1 MDNKVKNAYLTYYV
15 NNSPSEE
22 SYISVSGA
30 EFATDEFAF
39 DIWFNISESGHVL
52 VSQKNGFTLG
62 IDNNKIIFKHPS
74 MKSVTVKND
83 IVKIPNKVWTNLYMG
98 YDKKELVFY
107 INGVKFGAVSCSQ
120 SIRNSE
126 DFLLGEEFTGYIR
139 SFRLYGKTIAE
150 SDFKSY
156 CFAVAYDEKKM
167 PNMAAFLDLT
177 DKNIPDL
184 SGHGVNAYVQGG
196 STLLNMV
203 DVYRPSA
210 GKYASFSD
218 SSEINPGGFASGEFS
233 VYTKLHIRPSQ
244 KTRHIITANGSLGDS
259 DSVVIFADGSE
270 SGTAF
275 GISIGGKEYSFQTN
289 IGEYNWVDVIFTA
302 KGKQLT
308 AYINGVKYDTALQ
321 ADVKRTQKGN
331 FKIGGCTGASDQTCE
346 HYLHTVAVFD
356 RQLGEK
362 DAADF
367 MENHPFILEDGL
379 VALVGFDGCG
389 AYEYVKR
396 RDVFV
401 DSDDLFSAVRTVSVM
416 PDTPYEYRVNY
427 TKEVASKMKAWE
439 AKHLVEAYQ
448 SYGEEIYGFVC
459 CASPAALTALTAY
472 LSHDQEVL
480 NSIAGLYAEET
491 VTAENIATTM
501 GQLGK
506 SMSKMMFDGMGFA
519 AASGS
524 AAASTAAAS
533 AASVGDAAASTFAA
547 EYFRLLFRIGTNV
560 VIAAANVIANRIKK
574 SQEDKPDDDDDKN
587 AELQLISITL
597 QHNPDDYTTSAVRCR
612 NCDGV
617 ISGAEWT
624 KEKKCVYPAVYI
636 ADQIQK
642 PKIKVKFKI
651 SEQFARS
658 NGTCKVTL
666 SASVIGGTSKLF
678 GSFKYE
684 KSGLTPGREYEAEL
698 ESSTTASVAMDFSYE
713 QIELWWSGM
722 VDEDAISIPNTKVD
736 VYVIPTTPCLPISM
750 DKDCPKDLIAVEY
763 LHLFSL
769 GVSKAPKMA
778 AERQAYDADG
788 FTKTNTVLYN
798 KTMELYNNT
807 CLQYEANYC
816 QYITWVQL
824 PYLRQ
829 IVCQVLVLNETQ
841 LLRDMGAVKPGGPK
855 LKIQCDI
862 YAAILHN
869 LFNAMGVSCR
879 FAHIINPIPLPDGN
893 GELDTLHVRG
903 AYPAGGDCPLGGAY
917 PAEEEEIRSQDYDF
931 NFHMIVAV
939 SPQRGLTGLDG
950 VRVYDASMGVKLNG
964 RITPLADC
972 PFYGANTTRVN
983 RSQEQMTY
991 RGLAIQDGT
1000 GAIITS
1006 QAFGFAKV

>member
-1 MDNKVKNAYLTYYV
+1 MDNKVKNAYLAYYV
-15 NNSPSEE
+15 DNSPSEE
-22 SYISVSGA
+22 SFISVSGA
-30 EFATDEFAF
+30 KFTSDEFAL

-62 IDNNKIIFKHPS
+62 IDNSKIIFKHPS

-107 INGVKFGAVSCSQ
+107 INGVKFGAASCSQ

-196 STLLNMV
+196 SALLNMV

-244 KTRHIITANGSLGDS
+244 KTRHIITANGNLGDN
-259 DSVVIFADGSE
+259 DSVVIYADSSA

-275 GISIGGKEYSFQTN
+275 GISIGDKEYSFQTD
-289 IGEYNWVDVIFTA
+289 IGAYNWVDVIFTA

-308 AYINGVKYDTALQ
+308 AYINGVKYDMALQ

-331 FKIGGCTGASDQTCE
+331 FKIGGCTGASDRTCE

-427 TKEVASKMKAWE
+427 TKEQASKMKAWE
-439 AKHLVEAYQ
+439 AEHLIEAYQ
-448 SYGEEIYGFVC
+448 SYGEEVYGFAC
-459 CASPAALTALTAY
+459 CASPAALTALSAY

-480 NSIAGLYAEET
+480 NSIAGLYVEET
-491 VTAENIATTM
+491 VTAENIAAAM

-506 SMSKMMFDGMGFA
+506 SMSKTMFGGMGFS

-524 AAASTAAAS
+524 AAASAAAAS
-533 AASVGDAAASTFAA
+533 AASAGGAAASTFAA
-547 EYFRLLFRIGTNV
+547 EYFYPLFMFGAGV
-560 VIAAANVIANRIKK
+560 VIAAANVTADLIKK
-574 SQEDKPDDDDDKN
+574 SQEDKPDDDDDDDKN

-617 ISGAEWT
+617 ISSAEWT
-624 KEKKCVYPAVYI
+624 KEKKCIYPAVYI

-651 SEQFARS
+651 LEQTAKG

-666 SASVIGGTSKLF
+666 NASVTGGTSKLF

-684 KSGLTPGREYEAEL
+684 KSGLAPGKEYEAEL
-698 ESSTTASVAMDFSYE
+698 ESSTTASVAGDFSHE
-713 QIELWWSGM
+713 QIELWWSGT
-722 VDEDAISIPNTKVD
+722 VDKDVISIPNTKVD
-736 VYVIPTTPCLPISM
+736 VYIIPTTPCPPISM

-769 GVSKAPKMA
+769 GVSNAPKMT
-778 AERQAYDADG
+778 AESREDNAGG
-788 FTKTNTVLYN
+788 FNVTNDDLYN
-798 KTMELYNNT
+798 KAVFLYNSPY
-807 CLQYEANYC
+807 LQYEANYC
-816 QYITWVQL
+816 QYITWV
-824 PYLRQ
+824 PCEYLGQ
-829 IVCQVLVLNETQ
+829 TVCRVLVLNET
-841 LLRDMGAVKPGGPK
+841 LLMRDLGNIRAGGPR
-855 LKIQCDI
+855 LRIQCDI
-862 YAAILHN
+862 YAAILHY
-869 LFNAMGVSCR
+869 LFNAMGVGCR
-879 FAHIINPIPLPDGN
+879 FAHVINPIVLPDGN
-893 GELDTLHVRG
+893 FEMLHVRG
-903 AYPAGGDCPLGGAY
+903 AYPAGGGNIP
-917 PAEEEEIRSQDYDF
+917 RDYDF
-931 NFHMIVAV
+931 NFHMIVEV

-950 VRVYDASMGVKLNG
+950 VRVYDASMGVMLNG
-964 RITPLADC
+964 NITPLAGC
-972 PFYGANTTRVN
+972 SFYGANATRVN
-983 RSQEQMTY
+983 RAQEPMTY

-1006 QAFGFAKV
+1006 QAFGFAKI